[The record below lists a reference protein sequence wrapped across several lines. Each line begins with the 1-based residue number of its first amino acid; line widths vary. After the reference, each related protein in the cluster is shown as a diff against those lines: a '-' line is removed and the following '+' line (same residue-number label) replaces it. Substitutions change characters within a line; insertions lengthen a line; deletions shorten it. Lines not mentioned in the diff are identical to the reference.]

1 MNRNAE
7 HFEELATGALIG
19 FAVGDALGVPV
30 EFTSREQRKLDPVT
44 GMRGFGTHHQ
54 PAGTWSDDTSMTIC
68 QTHSLI
74 EKGIDYEDL
83 MARFVD
89 WAKNGNYTA
98 GGVVFDIGNT
108 TNAAIENFLRGVPA
122 LRSGCAGDN
131 ACGNGSLMRIMPLA
145 LYLEAKYGNR
155 SLDERTAEIIHNVSS
170 CTHSHARCRMA
181 CGIYCGIVF
190 RMCRMDD
197 LKEAVKGGVI
207 DSLDYYR
214 DKAAFNACR
223 GEFEPLLSITA
234 LEEKDIR
241 SGGYV
246 IDTLKAALW
255 CLLKTKS
262 YAECVLRAVNLGRD
276 TDTTA
281 AVAGALAGMWYGEE
295 VISAEWRET
304 LAKYDELKALSKRFA
319 AACAEIGRCRTE
331 QS

>member
-30 EFTSREQRKLDPVT
+30 EFTSREQRKLDPAT

-68 QTHSLI
+68 QMHSLI

-83 MARFVD
+83 MDRFAE
-89 WAKNGNYTA
+89 WSKKGSYTA

-108 TNAAIENFLRGVPA
+108 TNAAIENFLGGVPA
-122 LRSGCAGDN
+122 LKSGCAGDN

-145 LYLEAKYGNR
+145 LYLEVKYGNR

-181 CGIYCGIVF
+181 CGIYCGVMF

-255 CLLKTKS
+255 CLLKTNS
-262 YAECVLRAVNLGRD
+262 YDECVLKAVNLGRD

-295 VISAEWRET
+295 GIHTEWRET

-319 AACAEIGRCRTE
+319 AACAEIGRCGTE